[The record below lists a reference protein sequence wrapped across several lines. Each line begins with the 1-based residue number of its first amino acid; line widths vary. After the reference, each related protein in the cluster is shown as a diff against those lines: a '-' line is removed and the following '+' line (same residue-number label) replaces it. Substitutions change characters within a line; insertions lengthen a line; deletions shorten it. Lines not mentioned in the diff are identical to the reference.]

1 VFRLYPVEYHC
12 PWNPASVERVLRG
25 LGRTEVES
33 ILAEQGAVVVRNE
46 MCNHE
51 YRFDRDAVEAVF
63 A

>member
-1 VFRLYPVEYHC
+1 
-12 PWNPASVERVLRG
+12 VERVLRG

-51 YRFDRDAVEAVF
+51 YRFDREAVEAIL